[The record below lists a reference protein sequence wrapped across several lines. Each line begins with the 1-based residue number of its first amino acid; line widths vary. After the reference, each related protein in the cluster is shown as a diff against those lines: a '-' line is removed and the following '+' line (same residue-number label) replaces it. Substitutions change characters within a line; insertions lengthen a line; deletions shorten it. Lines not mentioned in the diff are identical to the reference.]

1 MRIGILTDIH
11 ANREAFAAV
20 LADLATRQIDQL
32 VFLGDLVGYGPDLD
46 WCLDQVEDLVS
57 KGALCVRGNHDRYW
71 PTPEDKLSEPARK
84 LVDWTVNR
92 LNARQRLFLSEL
104 PLTVQLEDILFVHA
118 SAHAPQDWNYVKDCD
133 SAKLGFA
140 ATNAR
145 WIICG
150 HAREAALFHQDDAGQ
165 VTAQNVA
172 AGAEKSL
179 DQGRWMAVVQ
189 AVGTT
194 RAPQGLAG
202 FAVLDTKTQQIG
214 FHQTR
219 YDPALTLKKTRIAMM
234 PFAFV
239 SRMLHKT

>member
-1 MRIGILTDIH
+1 MRIGVLTDIH

-20 LADLATRQIDQL
+20 LADLASRDIDQL

-46 WCLDQVEDLVS
+46 WCLDKVEELVS

-71 PTPEDKLSEPARK
+71 PTPENKLSEPARK

-104 PLTVQLEDILFVHA
+104 PLTVQLGDILFVHA
-118 SAHAPQDWNYVKDCD
+118 SAHAPQDWNYVKDPD
-133 SAKLGFA
+133 SAKLGFS
-140 ATNAR
+140 ATSAR

-150 HAREAALFHQDDAGQ
+150 HAREAALFYEDASGL
-165 VTAQNVA
+165 VTAEPTDG
-172 AGAEKSL
+172 GAKSL
-179 DQGRWMAVVQ
+179 KQGRWMAVIQ
-189 AVGTT
+189 AAGTT
-194 RAPQGLAG
+194 RAPEGLAG
-202 FAVLDTKTQQIG
+202 FAVLDTESQTIG